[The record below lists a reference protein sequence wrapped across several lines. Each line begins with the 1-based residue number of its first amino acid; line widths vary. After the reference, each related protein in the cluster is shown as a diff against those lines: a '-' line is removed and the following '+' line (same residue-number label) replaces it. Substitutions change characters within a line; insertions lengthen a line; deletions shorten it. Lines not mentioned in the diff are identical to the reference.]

1 MEDMFMS
8 IIRFNRPHVLSDVF
22 QNFFDN
28 DSVDF
33 FNRRGLD
40 PAANILEHPDSFELD
55 LAAPG
60 LKKDDFKI
68 HLENNVLTIS
78 SEVKD
83 EKEEEE
89 KNYTRKEFHY
99 SSFSRSFT
107 LPRSVD
113 LEKIKADYENGIL
126 KVMLPKKDD
135 ARVDIKKE
143 IKIS

>member
-1 MEDMFMS
+1 MS
-8 IIRFNRPHVLSDVF
+8 IIRFNRPGALADVF

-28 DSVDF
+28 DYVDL
-33 FNRRGLD
+33 FNRRGMD
-40 PAANILEHPDSFELD
+40 PAANILEHPDSFELN

-78 SEVKD
+78 SEVSD
-83 EKEEEE
+83 EKEEQE

-107 LPRSVD
+107 LPRTVD
-113 LEKIKADYENGIL
+113 LEKIKADYDSGIL
-126 KVMLPKKDD
+126 KVMLPKKED
-135 ARVDIKKE
+135 ARLDIKKE

>member
-1 MEDMFMS
+1 MS
-8 IIRFNRPHVLSDVF
+8 IIRFSRPNALADVF

-28 DSVDF
+28 DYVDF
-33 FNRRGLD
+33 FNRKGMD
-40 PAANILEHPDSFELD
+40 PLANILEHPDSFELD

-78 SEVKD
+78 SEISD
-83 EKEEEE
+83 EKEEET

-107 LPRSVD
+107 LPRTID
-113 LEKIKADYENGIL
+113 LDKIKADYDSGVL
-126 KVMLPKKDD
+126 KVMLPKKED
-135 ARVDIKKE
+135 ARSRIVAMSFCE
-143 IKIS
+143 PRS

>member
-1 MEDMFMS
+1 MNM
-8 IIRFNRPHVLSDVF
+8 IRFNRPHVLSDVF

-33 FNRRGLD
+33 FNRKGQD

-113 LEKIKADYENGIL
+113 LEKIMADYENGIL

>member
-1 MEDMFMS
+1 MS
-8 IIRFNRPHVLSDVF
+8 IIRFNRPNALSDVF

-28 DSVDF
+28 DFVDF
-33 FNRRGLD
+33 FNRKGMD
-40 PAANILEHPDSFELD
+40 PLANILEHPDSFELD

-78 SEVKD
+78 SEVRD
-83 EKEEEE
+83 EKEEDET

-99 SSFSRSFT
+99 GSFSRSFT
-107 LPRSVD
+107 LPRIVD
-113 LEKIKADYENGIL
+113 LDKIKADYEYGIL
-126 KVMLPKKDD
+126 KVILPKKED
-135 ARVDIKKE
+135 ARLDIKKE

>member
-1 MEDMFMS
+1 MHMS
-8 IIRFNRPHVLSDVF
+8 MIRFNRPHVLSDVF

-89 KNYTRKEFHY
+89 KNFTRKEFHY
-99 SSFSRSFT
+99 NSFSRSFT

-126 KVMLPKKDD
+126 IVMLPKKDD
-135 ARVDIKKE
+135 ARVDLKKE

>member
-1 MEDMFMS
+1 MS
-8 IIRFNRPHVLSDVF
+8 IIRFNRPNTLTDVF

-28 DSVDF
+28 DFVDF
-33 FNRRGLD
+33 FNRRGMD

-68 HLENNVLTIS
+68 QLDNNILTIS

-107 LPRSVD
+107 LPRIVN
-113 LEKIKADYENGIL
+113 LEKIKADYENGISESHSS
-126 KVMLPKKDD
+126 KK
-135 ARVDIKKE
+135 RGGQ
-143 IKIS
+143 S

>member
-1 MEDMFMS
+1 MS
-8 IIRFNRPHVLSDVF
+8 IIRFNRPNALADVF
-22 QNFFDN
+22 QNFFEN
-28 DSVDF
+28 DYVDF
-33 FNRRGLD
+33 FNRKGMD
-40 PAANILEHPDSFELD
+40 PLANILEHPDSFELD

-78 SEVKD
+78 SEISD
-83 EKEEEE
+83 EQVEET

-113 LEKIKADYENGIL
+113 LDKIKADYDSGIL
-126 KVMLPKKDD
+126 KVILPKKDD

>member
-1 MEDMFMS
+1 MS
-8 IIRFNRPHVLSDVF
+8 IIRFSRPNALADAF

-28 DSVDF
+28 DYVDL
-33 FNRRGLD
+33 FNRKGMD
-40 PAANILEHPDSFELD
+40 PLANILEHPDSFELD

-60 LKKDDFKI
+60 LKKEDFKI
-68 HLENNVLTIS
+68 HLEQNVLTIS
-78 SEVKD
+78 SEKTD
-83 EKEEEE
+83 EKEEET

-107 LPRSVD
+107 LPRTVD
-113 LEKIKADYENGIL
+113 LDKIKADYDNGVL
-126 KVMLPKKDD
+126 KVMLPKKED

>member
-1 MEDMFMS
+1 MS
-8 IIRFNRPHVLSDVF
+8 IIRFNRPNALSDVF

-28 DSVDF
+28 DFVDL
-33 FNRRGLD
+33 FNRKGMD
-40 PAANILEHPDSFELD
+40 PLANILEHPDSFELD

-68 HLENNVLTIS
+68 NLENNVLTIS
-78 SEVKD
+78 SEVRD
-83 EKEEEE
+83 EKEEET

-99 SSFSRSFT
+99 SAFSRSFT
-107 LPRSVD
+107 LPRTVD
-113 LEKIKADYENGIL
+113 LDKIKADYENGIL
-126 KVMLPKKDD
+126 KVMLPKKED

>member
-1 MEDMFMS
+1 MS
-8 IIRFNRPHVLSDVF
+8 IIRFSRPNALADVF

-28 DSVDF
+28 DYVDL
-33 FNRRGLD
+33 FNRKGMD
-40 PAANILEHPDSFELD
+40 PLANILEHPDSFELD
-55 LAAPG
+55 IAAPG

-78 SEVKD
+78 SEVRD
-83 EKEEEE
+83 EKEEET

-107 LPRSVD
+107 LPRIVD
-113 LEKIKADYENGIL
+113 LEKIKADYESGIL
-126 KVMLPKKDD
+126 KVMLPKKED

>member
-1 MEDMFMS
+1 MEDLIMS
-8 IIRFNRPHVLSDVF
+8 IIRFNRPNALTDVF

-28 DSVDF
+28 DLVDH
-33 FNRRGLD
+33 FNRKGLD
-40 PAANILEHPDSFELD
+40 PAANILEHPDSFELN

-68 HLENNVLTIS
+68 HLETNILTIS
-78 SEVKD
+78 SDVSD

-113 LEKIKADYENGIL
+113 LDKIKADYENGIL
-126 KVMLPKKDD
+126 KVMLPKKEE

>member
-1 MEDMFMS
+1 MS
-8 IIRFNRPHVLSDVF
+8 IIRFSRPNALADVF

-28 DSVDF
+28 DAVDF
-33 FNRRGLD
+33 FNRKGMD
-40 PAANILEHPDSFELD
+40 PAANILEHPDSFELNI
-55 LAAPG
+55 AAPG

-78 SEVKD
+78 SEVSD
-83 EKEEEE
+83 EKEEAE

-107 LPRSVD
+107 LPRTVD
-113 LEKIKADYENGIL
+113 LDKIKADYESGIL
-126 KVMLPKKDD
+126 KVILPKKDD
-135 ARVDIKKE
+135 ARLDIKKE

>member
-1 MEDMFMS
+1 MS
-8 IIRFNRPHVLSDVF
+8 IIRFNRPNVLSDVF

-28 DSVDF
+28 DYVDL
-33 FNRRGLD
+33 FNRRGFD

-78 SEVKD
+78 TEIKD
-83 EKEEEE
+83 EKEEEA

-107 LPRSVD
+107 LPRSVNLD
-113 LEKIKADYENGIL
+113 KIKADYENGIL

>member
-1 MEDMFMS
+1 MEDMHMS
-8 IIRFNRPHVLSDVF
+8 MIRFNRPHVLSDVF

-89 KNYTRKEFHY
+89 KNFTRKEFHY
-99 SSFSRSFT
+99 NSFSRSFT

-126 KVMLPKKDD
+126 IVMLPKKDD